1 MGVLS
6 KGLDTD
12 VLHLAGV
19 ALAEW
24 ISISVSLRSYY
35 FDRRSSTD
43 LIVAAAG
50 FIKVLR
56 EGGLEELRS
65 AASYEGWDS
74 GAITR
79 LSASTYHMVQ
89 SYERCQAGNSQLQA
103 CGRQYAPVSEV

>member
-1 MGVLS
+1 MSVLS

-12 VLHLAGV
+12 VLHVTGV
-19 ALAEW
+19 ALAGW
-24 ISISVSLRSYY
+24 ISISVSLRSSH
-35 FDRRSSTD
+35 FHRRSSTD

-79 LSASTYHMVQ
+79 LVASMNVAWQVRTYHVVL
-89 SYERCQAGNSQLQA
+89 SN
-103 CGRQYAPVSEV
+103 GRRDECNNALLAS